1 MIQYFWH
8 GLQLVKK
15 QHNYM
20 DDELKQKINSIVDVS
35 ESDFSKRFFKSEK
48 IYSQLVNEN
57 ISVWK
62 IFYDPNISELWVL
75 DDVSKRYDAREDASK
90 FIGEISN
97 ILSLANIKLDTERL
111 NISQF
116 FNEAQKQLKQKYSSS
131 TQVRKEEIIE
141 DKETREIIYNKIVSE
156 FGLDHLPEEDRDEI
170 ITELAKTIQK
180 QFLLDVYDD
189 IGEENFKALETSV
202 SMGQDFYNT
211 TLKHLVP
218 NYEEIFTK
226 SREKVVTAFKK
237 Q

>member
-1 MIQYFWH
+1 
-8 GLQLVKK
+8 
-15 QHNYM
+15 M

-35 ESDFSKRFFKSEK
+35 ESDFSKRFFASEK

-75 DDVSKRYDAREDASK
+75 DDVSKRYDAREDASR

-97 ILSLANIKLDTERL
+97 ILSLANIKLETEKL
-111 NISQF
+111 NISQY
-116 FNEAQKQLKQKYSSS
+116 FNEAQKELKQKYS
-131 TQVRKEEIIE
+131 TNTTTKKQEIVAD
-141 DKETREIIYNKIVSE
+141 DKETRETIYNKIITE

-189 IGEENFKALETSV
+189 VGEDNFKALETSV

-211 TLKHLVP
+211 TLKHIVP